1 MDEAKCN
8 KWALE
13 GECQINPDWMISNCR
28 KSCRSCVETKVPDKE
43 DKDVEPDDGNF
54 IRLLQWVKNSLPIV
68 ALLNIIILSI
78 YVNNYPQYI

>member
-1 MDEAKCN
+1 MLVLHTVSIHIFTKRRCVSVNCRNDHMDEAKCN

-54 IRLLQWVKNSLPIV
+54 IRLLQ
-68 ALLNIIILSI
+68 
-78 YVNNYPQYI
+78 